1 VIAGEVDPHIAAPE
15 EGLVHGC
22 RGGHLG
28 NLLRMVVVDSSFEG
42 VVVAVAEEVHEEDN
56 VPNTPVVGAV
66 DSAADRDCMP
76 RNTVEEDLRV

>member
-1 VIAGEVDPHIAAPE
+1 MTAGEADPHIAAPE

-22 RGGHLG
+22 RVDHLG
-28 NLLRMVVVDSSFEG
+28 NLPRMVVVGSSFEG
-42 VVVAVAEEVHEEDN
+42 VVVAAAVEVHVEDN

-66 DSAADRDCMP
+66 DSAVDRDCMP

>member
-1 VIAGEVDPHIAAPE
+1 
-15 EGLVHGC
+15 
-22 RGGHLG
+22 
-28 NLLRMVVVDSSFEG
+28 MVVVDSSFEG

-66 DSAADRDCMP
+66 DSVADRDCMP

>member
-1 VIAGEVDPHIAAPE
+1 MIAGEVDPHIAAPE
-15 EGLVHGC
+15 GGLVHGC
-22 RGGHLG
+22 RVGHLG

-66 DSAADRDCMP
+66 DSVADRDCMP